1 MVEPVWG
8 VNPVLE
14 LLKRKPEKVEE
25 IYIDRKHLSGKVY
38 QILERARKHNIPV
51 KISSRE
57 NFSPPKIPPHV
68 KTQGVVAYLREFP
81 YASLED
87 IEERYIKAGEK
98 PLIVMLDEIE
108 DPQNVGAILRV
119 SDAVGA
125 HGVII
130 PKHRS
135 CEITGTV
142 IKVSAGSAFNIPI
155 VKVTNL
161 KEAILY
167 FRKREVWIVGL
178 THRAEKT
185 IYELPGDLPLLLI
198 AGNEERGIRPTI
210 VERCDF
216 LAKIP
221 MRGLVESLN
230 VAQAVGIA
238 LYEIIRQRYFQK
250 QEASPTS
257 TQELSHPQLR

>member
-1 MVEPVWG
+1 MVEPIWG

-14 LLKRKPEKVEE
+14 LLKRKPENVEE
-25 IYIDRKHLSGKVY
+25 ILIDRKHLSGKVY
-38 QILERARKHNIPV
+38 QIVERARKLKIPL
-51 KISSRE
+51 KISQRE
-57 NFSPPKIPPHV
+57 TFSPPKIPPHV
-68 KTQGVVAYLREFP
+68 KTQGVVAYIREFP
-81 YASLED
+81 YATLED
-87 IEERYIKAGEK
+87 IEEKYTNACEK

-130 PKHRS
+130 PKHRG

-161 KEAILY
+161 KEAIHF
-167 FRKREVWIVGL
+167 FRKRDVWIVGL
-178 THRAEKT
+178 THRAENT
-185 IYELPGDLPLLLI
+185 IYEIPGDLPLMLV

-210 VERCDF
+210 LERCDF
-216 LAKIP
+216 LASIP

-250 QEASPTS
+250 IEVNRTS
-257 TQELSHPQLR
+257 S

>member
-1 MVEPVWG
+1 MAEPIWG
-8 VNPVLE
+8 VNAVLE
-14 LLKRKPEKVEE
+14 ALKRSPENIEE
-25 IYIDRKHLSGKVY
+25 IIIDRKHLSGKVY
-38 QILERARKHNIPV
+38 QIIERARKQNIPV
-51 KISSRE
+51 KICSRE
-57 NFSPPKIPPHV
+57 NFFPPKIPPHV

-81 YASLED
+81 YASLEE
-87 IEERYIKAGEK
+87 IEERYLRAGER

-130 PKHRS
+130 PKHRG

-142 IKVSAGSAFNIPI
+142 IKVSAGSAFNIP
-155 VKVTNL
+155 VAKVTNL
-161 KEAILY
+161 KEAIQ
-167 FRKREVWIVGL
+167 FFSRRDVWIVGL

-185 IYELPGDLPLLLI
+185 IYDLPGDLPLLLI

-210 VERCDF
+210 LERCDF

-238 LYEIIRQRYFQK
+238 LYEIIRQRYYVK
-250 QEASPTS
+250 GEASKAPS
-257 TQELSHPQLR
+257 